1 MREQNLTNGDGK
13 NYLIVTEIYFN
24 AFKEKNLDILNRLY
38 SDNTELI
45 DWTGAWYGKES
56 VLQANSQLFET
67 DFELNINS
75 SLQIKNVTYNEITI
89 RFESEVIEVMDVI
102 KFNSNFEIESIRAY
116 KG

>member
-13 NYLIVTEIYFN
+13 NYLIVTETYFN

>member
-13 NYLIVTEIYFN
+13 NYLIVTETYFN

-75 SLQIKNVTYNEITI
+75 SLQLKNVTYNQITI